1 MTTEKIFLRP
11 DDERVTLTTYI
22 SNDEDLGLPPRPA
35 MIVLPG
41 GAYCFLAAREGEPLA
56 LDYLSEGFNSF
67 VLHYS
72 IGTEA
77 VYPKPLVDVSLA
89 IRYVRENAEKYHVDP
104 TRIFVTG
111 SSAGGHLAAA
121 IGSLWHKDFAKTDA
135 DMPEFINK
143 PNATVLCYPVISS
156 GEKAHRDSFT
166 NILGTATPT
175 KEQNEAY
182 SMELQ
187 VNEDTA
193 PVFIWHTT
201 PDDCVPVE
209 NTLMMAMALQEK
221 KIPFE
226 MRIYNEG
233 VHGLSLAN
241 KQTWCQAEHL
251 DRPHVARWFGDA
263 VEWLKKL

>member
-1 MTTEKIFLRP
+1 MGP
-11 DDERVTLTTYI
+11 
-22 SNDEDLGLPPRPA
+22 
-35 MIVLPG
+35 
-41 GAYCFLAAREGEPLA
+41 
-56 LDYLSEGFNSF
+56 
-67 VLHYS
+67 
-72 IGTEA
+72 
-77 VYPKPLVDVSLA
+77 
-89 IRYVRENAEKYHVDP
+89 EKYHIDP

-121 IGSLWHKDFAKTDA
+121 IGSLWHKDFAKTDD
-135 DMPEFINK
+135 DMPEFINR

-201 PDDCVPVE
+201 PDTCVPVE

-233 VHGLSLAN
+233 MHGLSLAN
-241 KQTWCQAEHL
+241 KQTWCQGEEL